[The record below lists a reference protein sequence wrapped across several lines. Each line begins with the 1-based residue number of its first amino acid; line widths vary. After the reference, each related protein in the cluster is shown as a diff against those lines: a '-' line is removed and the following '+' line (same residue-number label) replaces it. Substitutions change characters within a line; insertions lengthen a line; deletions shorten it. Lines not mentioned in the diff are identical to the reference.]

1 MPISGKGRPGV
12 TPSRPG
18 NQRRQPSDF
27 VHAVVA
33 AICLQAGYSAHGNQ
47 AQPSFA
53 PDRVSLCVRRPRSGK
68 PQRSLS
74 SAGEGG
80 HFAGKP
86 DFRPLYIR
94 RQLGLRATLQRSLPS
109 VSCTKRPN
117 GHKARVSG
125 WSPISDSS
133 AIPSKLA
140 PHRKVR
146 VRKADY
152 AWSLGG

>member
-1 MPISGKGRPGV
+1 MKGKRQG
-12 TPSRPG
+12 PSRH
-18 NQRRQPSDF
+18 Q
-27 VHAVVA
+27 
-33 AICLQAGYSAHGNQ
+33 
-47 AQPSFA
+47 
-53 PDRVSLCVRRPRSGK
+53 PDRGLISMVCGSSSTEFRGLHKHLGAKRQECAAHWVARLPEQSGGV
-68 PQRSLS
+68 

-80 HFAGKP
+80 HFAGEP

-152 AWSLGG
+152 AWSLGL